1 MHGVLGATRN
11 RTEAR
16 GAPFTLCPILPQRA
30 SIRAGSAR
38 CSAIFSQVKRRGLL
52 FCSGP
57 HSAPATSALRRSRSK
72 HAPAASAHLQQA
84 GLPRPRRMRAYA
96 KRPSISATSW
106 PSAPAANTSSQQTA
120 LRIRNKR
127 APAAGRLL
135 YPLFPDFSRK
145 CGLCNIGS
153 VLKSRNV
160 AFLTQNRLWMTRDC
174 HSKRFERSRAVT
186 KRPFFGNIGD

>member
-30 SIRAGSAR
+30 SVRTGSAR
-38 CSAIFSQVKRRGLL
+38 CSAIFFAGETVRASLL
-52 FCSGP
+52 RQAAFCTRNER
-57 HSAPATSALRRSRSK
+57 APPSPRQT
-72 HAPAASAHLQQA
+72 HTPAASR
-84 GLPRPRRMRAYA
+84 LPHPRRMRAYA

-106 PSAPAANTSSQQTA
+106 PSAPAANTCSQQAA
-120 LRIRNKR
+120 LRIRNKH
-127 APAAGRLL
+127 APAVNRLPYL
-135 YPLFPDFSRK
+135 LFPDFSK
-145 CGLCNIGS
+145 KSALCNIGS

-160 AFLTQNRLWMTRDC
+160 AFSTQNGLWMTQDC